1 MINRYWMGAAMA
13 CLLSLGAFA
22 QSSANGSASAGA
34 SVTPGQAGVNAN
46 ANQSTQTPAVSNSA
60 NASANASAS
69 RESEKRDSDK
79 KRDKDSKSRTGGS
92 NSTPAANGSGA
103 AQGVSGAI
111 ASGTTLQAELTKPV
125 DAKKA
130 KPGDPVTAKLT
141 QDVKSDGKVVLPR
154 GSKLV
159 GHVTEAQAR
168 GNGNAESRL
177 GIIFDKAET
186 KGGQELSFNGAIQ
199 ALAPPAQAA
208 LAVAGDEQ
216 SNLGSGM
223 GTGGSA
229 MGGGRTG
236 GGVAPMGGAVG
247 GVTSTLG
254 SAGRT
259 VGNTTG
265 NVAGSATG
273 AVGASANGAVNGTLN
288 STSQGVVGM
297 QGLALSN
304 ALGAGANAQSSVVS
318 SASHNVKLDSGTQ
331 LILQVTGAAAAT
343 AH

>member
-1 MINRYWMGAAMA
+1 
-13 CLLSLGAFA
+13 
-22 QSSANGSASAGA
+22 
-34 SVTPGQAGVNAN
+34 VNAN
-46 ANQSTQTPAVSNSA
+46 ASQATQTPGASGNVD
-60 NASANASAS
+60 ASANATAS
-69 RESEKRDSDK
+69 RESQKQNSEK
-79 KRDKDSKSRTGGS
+79 KRDKDSKSRTGGG
-92 NSTPAANGSGA
+92 NSTPVANGPGA
-103 AQGVSGAI
+103 TQGVSGAI

-130 KPGDPVTAKLT
+130 KAGDPVTATLT

-154 GSKLV
+154 GSKLI

-168 GNGNAESRL
+168 SKDNAESKL

-199 ALAPPAQAA
+199 ALAPPAQGA

-216 SNLGSGM
+216 GSLGSGM
-223 GTGGSA
+223 GTGGA
-229 MGGGRTG
+229 MGGGRSG
-236 GGVAPMGGAVG
+236 GGAVAPMGGAVG
-247 GVTSTLG
+247 GLTSTLG

-265 NVAGSATG
+265 SVAGSAT
-273 AVGASANGAVNGTLN
+273 GAVNGTLN

-304 ALGAGANAQSSVVS
+304 ALGAGANAQSSVIS

-331 LILQVTGAAAAT
+331 LVLQVTGAAAA
-343 AH
+343 H

>member
-1 MINRYWMGAAMA
+1 MINRYWIGAAMA
-13 CLLSLGAFA
+13 SLLTLGAVA
-22 QSSANGSASAGA
+22 QTSASGSASGGA
-34 SVTPGQAGVNAN
+34 SITPGQAGVNAN
-46 ANQSTQTPAVSNSA
+46 ASQSTQTPVASGNVD
-60 NASANASAS
+60 ASANATAS
-69 RESEKRDSDK
+69 RESQKQNSEK
-79 KRDKDSKSRTGGS
+79 KRDKDSNSRTGGG
-92 NSTPAANGSGA
+92 NSTPVANGPGA
-103 AQGVSGAI
+103 AQGISGAI

-130 KPGDPVTAKLT
+130 KAGDPVTAKLT

-159 GHVTEAQAR
+159 GHVTEAQAKSKD
-168 GNGNAESRL
+168 NAESKL

-186 KGGQELSFNGAIQ
+186 KGGQELAFNGAIQ
-199 ALAPPAQAA
+199 ALAPPVQGA

-216 SNLGSGM
+216 GSLGSGM
-223 GTGGSA
+223 GTGGGA
-229 MGGGRTG
+229 MGGGRSG
-236 GGVAPMGGAVG
+236 GGAVAPLGGAMG

-265 NVAGSATG
+265 SVAGSATG

-304 ALGAGANAQSSVVS
+304 ALGAGANAQSSVIS

-331 LILQVTGAAAAT
+331 LVLQVTGAAAA
-343 AH
+343 H